1 MFFVYLAF
9 FYLQWLTL
17 AFSFVIK
24 PIASDNSQISITNEV
39 GSPSSESKI
48 TNSKGKPLT
57 GRFLHITDMHP
68 DEFYREGASVDHY
81 CHDYKHTSGFS
92 KSPKAGHLSP
102 GPGFECD
109 SSPSLI
115 NKTLDWFSKHFEKDY
130 GGIDFIIWTGDN
142 SRHDN
147 DNHFPRTKSEIII
160 SNEKTVDKMV
170 ETFPD
175 VPIVAAIG
183 NNDVYPHNIM
193 EGGSSSMTQALAG
206 AWDALIPTQEKHAFE
221 KGGYYMVEVIPN
233 RLAVIAF
240 NSLYFSEK
248 NAAVDGCPRKDP
260 DDPGSFHIR
269 WLRIQFSLLRQRKM
283 YAWVASHVPPT
294 RDQWYIDCYDAFTD
308 LLYEFRDVIVGQLYG
323 HMNINHFFF
332 LEFNKPP
339 ADTSTLKSG
348 GFQIET
354 AQPKYVKSLIENQY
368 GELPYVPDKPT
379 SKFME
384 ETVGKFSLASVGGS
398 IIPEMF
404 PNFRIYT
411 YNTSGLNPQPSG
423 SDGNNGLSDSI
434 PNDYASQLDELYR
447 SNSVKD
453 NEDLLPFT
461 SDYESMKKKSRKKK
475 KKKKNRRKKK
485 IQPGPLGPA
494 YVPMTFTPLSFQQIF
509 LNTSNYMN
517 ATDESEVD
525 YKLLYDSRDQPY
537 NMPSLTVFD
546 YMRLAR
552 RIAGVFDSNKKKKKK
567 RRYKDITYTYLWHAY
582 IGAVPSLGN
591 PDDY

>member
-1 MFFVYLAF
+1 MFSF
-9 FYLQWLTL
+9 FSVFSYLQWLTL
-17 AFSFVIK
+17 AFSFVLK
-24 PIASDNSQISITNEV
+24 PVALDNPQSSITNEV
-39 GSPSSESKI
+39 ETPSSGWRI
-48 TNSKGKPLT
+48 TNTKGKPLT

-68 DEFYREGASVDHY
+68 DEFYRDGATVDHY
-81 CHDYKHTSGFS
+81 CHDYKHASANS
-92 KSPKAGHLSP
+92 KSSKAGFLSP

-115 NKTLDWFSKHFEKDY
+115 NKTLDWFSKHIENDY

-147 DNHFPRTKSEIII
+147 DNHFPRTKSEIIT
-160 SNEKTVDKMV
+160 SNEKIVDKMI

-206 AWDALIPTQEKHAFE
+206 AWDALIPTQEKHVFE
-221 KGGYYMVEVIPN
+221 KGGYYMVEVIPH

-240 NSLYFSEK
+240 NSLYFSTK
-248 NAAVDGCPRKDP
+248 NAAVDGCPKKDP

-269 WLRIQFSLLRQRKM
+269 WLRIQFLLLRQRKM
-283 YAWVASHVPPT
+283 NAWLASHVPPT
-294 RDQWYIDCYDAFTD
+294 RDQWYIDCYDAFAD

-323 HMNINHFFF
+323 HMNINHFVF

-339 ADTSTLKSG
+339 VDTSTLQSRDL
-348 GFQIET
+348 EVAT
-354 AQPKYVKSLIENQY
+354 AQPKYVKTLIENQY
-368 GELPYVPDKPT
+368 GELPFVPDKPS
-379 SKFME
+379 SKFMD

-398 IIPEMF
+398 IVPEMF

-411 YNTSGLNPQPSG
+411 YNTSGLNPRPSDL
-423 SDGNNGLSDSI
+423 DGNVVVSDSF
-434 PNDYASQLDELYR
+434 PKNYTSLVDELFED
-447 SNSVKD
+447 KTTED
-453 NEDLLPFT
+453 NEDLFI
-461 SDYESMKKKSRKKK
+461 SNYESMKKNSKRKKK
-475 KKKKNRRKKK
+475 KKKNHRKKK
-485 IQPGPLGPA
+485 IQPGALGPA

-509 LNTSNYMN
+509 LNTSDYMD
-517 ATDESEVD
+517 ATSETEVD

-537 NMPSLTVFD
+537 NMPSLTVPD

-552 RIAGVFDSNKKKKKK
+552 RIAGVCESKKKKKK
-567 RRYKDITYTYLWHAY
+567 RRYREITYTYLWHAY
-582 IGAVPSLGN
+582 IGALPRLGD
-591 PDDY
+591 PDDF